1 MIDTLLENTGN
12 LGHFC
17 KTRNYNLCSMVEQLY
32 IFSQMPI
39 CLDED
44 EEASLG
50 FKVQNYNFSNNYT
63 FGAAV

>member
-17 KTRNYNLCSMVEQLY
+17 KTRNYKLWQLLY